1 MFTTTY
7 PAVLH
12 IKSFDNLFIELT
24 SKYCNQRCSNCYINF
39 PQYKKEQD
47 FIDINLVKEILKDID
62 DLGIKRIYLTG
73 AEPMT
78 HPDFNSILR
87 NCLKYANVCI
97 CTNGSFINEKK
108 ARFLKKVEDES
119 DKKITFKLSLAHYEE
134 LKNDEVRYRG
144 AFRHTVF
151 AAKFLL
157 KYDFKP
163 VISVSNYYNEPE
175 NEIFNNTLEVL
186 SGMGISLDKDHC
198 QILPWHFDNSEN
210 EMNCNFEKAKCDC
223 EYGRV
228 VTSNGIYSCPFL
240 SNDYRGRCGSTLRDF
255 SDKCSTETNYCITC
269 SYSKNTIFGINF

>member
-7 PAVLH
+7 SAVLR

-24 SKYCNQRCSNCYINF
+24 SKYCNQRCNNCYINF

-47 FIDINLVKEILKDID
+47 FIDINIVKETLKNIEN
-62 DLGIKRIYLTG
+62 LGIKCIYLTG

-78 HPDFNSILR
+78 HPDFNLILR
-87 NCLKYANVCI
+87 NCLKYTNVCI

-119 DKKITFKLSLAHYEE
+119 DKKIIFKLSLAHYEE

-151 AAKFLL
+151 ASKYLL
-157 KYDFKP
+157 KYDFNP

-175 NEIFNNTLEVL
+175 NELFNNTAEVL
-186 SGMGISLDKDHC
+186 SRMGISLDKNHC
-198 QILPWHFDNSEN
+198 QIVPWHFDNPDN
-210 EMNCNFEKAKCDC
+210 EMNCNFENIKCDC

-228 VTSNGIYSCPFL
+228 VTSNGIFSCPFL
-240 SNDYRGRCGSTLRDF
+240 SNDYRGRCGSTLKDF

-269 SYSKNTIFGINF
+269 SHSKNTIFGINV